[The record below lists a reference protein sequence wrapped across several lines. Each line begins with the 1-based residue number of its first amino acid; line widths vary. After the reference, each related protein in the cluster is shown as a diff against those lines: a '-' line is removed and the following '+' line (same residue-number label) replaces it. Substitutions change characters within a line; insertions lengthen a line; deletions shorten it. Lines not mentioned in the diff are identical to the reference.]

1 MSLHVAS
8 VIARR
13 VSRDP
18 ISLIT
23 SYQTGKYKP
32 QNQQHASLLV
42 MMANPDLQFKVKIW
56 SVNNR
61 PTKETEVC
69 MLSFPQALMWACTI
83 FIVSCIYH
91 LIFVFKYLNYILM
104 FTDCEKVQTKFKFYV
119 HFLIQPFYQ
128 CTLQICS
135 WEALGFTR
143 VLFPGKFFENLLF
156 GGLFISISITCSM
169 EIEKPKTTTP

>member
-13 VSRDP
+13 VSLDP

-104 FTDCEKVQTKFKFYV
+104 FTHCEKVQTKSFMYIFWFNLSTNVLYKYF
-119 HFLIQPFYQ
+119 H
-128 CTLQICS
+128 LQSSLNQYI
-135 WEALGFTR
+135 
-143 VLFPGKFFENLLF
+143 FEKL
-156 GGLFISISITCSM
+156 
-169 EIEKPKTTTP
+169 